1 MELKDSIF
9 TVMDIDEL
17 SVARERMGVR
27 DCDNSFLWHG
37 TDTNMSLV
45 NHQFGRKVFSSEPGT
60 GGRFWDNPGK
70 INKIVPPGIVMKKK
84 SKNVDQRARLVCFAY
99 KMRSAWRMSFEAPL
113 GK

>member
-84 SKNVDQRARLVCFAY
+84 QKRGSESPSCLLCIQNEISLEDVF
-99 KMRSAWRMSFEAPL
+99 
-113 GK
+113 